1 MNRLWQV
8 TALASVRLGGTRLFL
23 SGGEETLIRVH
34 QVQIFCADIRW
45 VGTYFRYNAL
55 RPFACPSI
63 SSTTKTFSSPDDK
76 QEQFERGGSSA
87 RSPLKY
93 PLSDR
98 LTTLRWLSQEENLNA
113 KQSDKEK

>member
-1 MNRLWQV
+1 M

-34 QVQIFCADIRW
+34 QVQILLC
-45 VGTYFRYNAL
+45 RYL
-55 RPFACPSI
+55 FGGYIFSLQCPKAICLS
-63 SSTTKTFSSPDDK
+63 KYLKHNENFSSPDDK

-98 LTTLRWLSQEENLNA
+98 LTSLCWLSQEKNLNA
-113 KQSDKEK
+113 KRSDKEQ